1 MLHSDENNA
10 VEMVR
15 SSNEPDSSRDNSKGK
30 SSGSQLR
37 KKSFVESD
45 EFSKDGPASEVE
57 FDQSKVERHIGGVEE
72 APEWLIDNHFILTG
86 YRLGFSKVK
95 DVLRSLFMIH
105 NETTNIWS
113 HLSGVLLFI
122 MLMTYIIF

>member
-10 VEMVR
+10 VEMIP
-15 SSNEPDSSRDNSKGK
+15 SSIERDTNRDSSKDKDTSF
-30 SSGSQLR
+30 QLR
-37 KKSFVESD
+37 KKSYSGSED
-45 EFSKDGPASEVE
+45 FSKDSPASEIE
-57 FDQSKVERHIGGVEE
+57 LDQSEVELHIGGIEE
-72 APEWLIDNHFILTG
+72 APEWLIDNHFVLTG